1 MKPYISIAEQIS
13 LLESRNIII
22 TNYNFAH
29 RVLEYEN
36 YYCVINACE
45 ATDNKAS
52 DHFVQVH
59 EMVTI
64 LKMRIIRIMS

>member
-22 TNYNFAH
+22 TNYKFAH

-36 YYCVINACE
+36 YYCVISE
-45 ATDNKAS
+45 ASRAKVALLI
-52 DHFVQVH
+52 H
-59 EMVTI
+59 I
-64 LKMRIIRIMS
+64 GGMRL